1 MITFFTSYLGG
12 THGTAKSARDFLRA
26 LLANHASVKVVAP
39 VQEQYPDSLCS
50 RKLSAPRWL
59 DMPQG
64 IRPPRH
70 WNEFN
75 PTRIREWLRDGSAVR
90 RLRSSELVVVNGWA
104 SYDQWLISKDSFTGP
119 KVIIVR
125 ESPRHFTG
133 PDCSQAAPDLLGGF
147 SSFDAFIFV
156 SEQSCHEWRQHAVI
170 ASKPYAVLPNC
181 CEEEDVIRC
190 MIQEREAVRK
200 VLGFRPDD
208 FVVICP
214 GTIEHRKGQ
223 DLLLDVVPELH
234 SQIPNLKII
243 LVGDPAT
250 KWGFDLLNAIP
261 GDLLGRTVK
270 HVPAMLDIMNLLY
283 AADLMAFPSRA
294 EALPRTIL
302 EAMVMKTPVVA
313 SDVDGI
319 PELIDDG
326 VSGLLFPRDDKDG
339 LLKAILRCYLEP
351 DFREKLTKK
360 ASEKYWNSF
369 SRKIQFSRMGSV
381 LEVIHQ
387 GISVEL

>member
-1 MITFFTSYLGG
+1 MTTFFTSYLGG

-26 LLANHASVKVVAP
+26 LLANHTSVKVVSP
-39 VQEQYPDSLCS
+39 NQEQFPHSLCD
-50 RKLSAPRWL
+50 RKLSTPEWL
-59 DMPQG
+59 DMPKG
-64 IRPPRH
+64 IQPPCRLQD
-70 WNEFN
+70 FN
-75 PTRIREWLRDGSAVR
+75 LTKIREWLSDKKALR
-90 RLRSSELVVVNGWA
+90 RLRSSDLVIVNGWA
-104 SYDQWLISKDSFTGP
+104 SYAHWLLVRESFTGP

-133 PDCSQAAPDLLGGF
+133 PDRINLPPDLLGGF
-147 SSFDAFIFV
+147 SGFDGLIFV
-156 SEQSCHEWRQHAVI
+156 SEQSCHEWRQFEAI

-190 MIQEREAVRK
+190 AAQGREAVREK
-200 VLGFRPDD
+200 LGFKPDD

-223 DLLLDVVPELH
+223 DLLLDVATELY

-250 KWGFDLLNAIP
+250 KWGFDLLKAIP
-261 GDLLGRTVK
+261 GGMLAGTVK
-270 HVPAMLDIMNLLY
+270 HLHAMPDIMDLLY
-283 AADLMAFPSRA
+283 AADLLAFPSRA

-302 EAMVMKTPVVA
+302 ESMVMKTPVVA

-326 VSGLLFPRDDKDG
+326 QSGLLFSSDDKDG

-351 DFREKLTKK
+351 DLCEKMSKN
-360 ASEKYWNSF
+360 ASEKYWMSF
-369 SRKIQFSRMGSV
+369 SRKIQFSRMANA
-381 LEVIHQ
+381 LEVILQ
-387 GISVEL
+387 SISVVS

>member
-26 LLANHASVKVVAP
+26 LLANQTSVKVVAP
-39 VQEQYPDSLCS
+39 NQEQFPDSLCD
-50 RKLSAPRWL
+50 RKLSTPEWL
-59 DMPQG
+59 EMPKWIQ
-64 IRPPRH
+64 PPGSLH
-70 WNEFN
+70 EFN
-75 PTRIREWLRDGSAVR
+75 PTRIIEWIRDKKAFR
-90 RLRSSELVVVNGWA
+90 RLGSNKIVIVNGWA
-104 SYDQWLISKDSFTGP
+104 SYDQWILVKHLYAGP

-125 ESPRHFTG
+125 ESPRHFAG
-133 PDCSQAAPDLLGGF
+133 PDRINLPPDLLGGF
-147 SSFDAFIFV
+147 SSFDCLIFV
-156 SEQSCHEWRQHAVI
+156 SERSCYEWRQYAVI

-181 CEEEDVIRC
+181 CEEEDVIQC
-190 MIQEREAVRK
+190 AVQGREAVREK
-200 VLGFRPDD
+200 LGFRPDD

-234 SQIPNLKII
+234 SQIPNLKIV

-250 KWGFDLLNAIP
+250 KWGIDLLKTIP
-261 GDLLGRTVK
+261 GDMPARTIE
-270 HVPAMLDIMNLLY
+270 HRNAMPDIMDLLY
-283 AADLMAFPSRA
+283 AADLLVFPSRA

-326 VSGLLFPRDDKDG
+326 ESGLLFSSDDKEG
-339 LLKAILRCYLEP
+339 LLKAILRCYVEP
-351 DFREKLTKK
+351 GLREKMTKK
-360 ASEKYWNSF
+360 ASDKYWGSF
-369 SRKIQFSRMGSV
+369 SRSIQFSRMADV
-381 LEVIHQ
+381 LQTLQH
-387 GISVEL
+387 STL